1 MKKILLLIILFN
13 FFFLNSSYSENNVAF
28 IDLDAVIQN
37 SIPGKKILNEL
48 NSISKKNVDEIKK
61 LQDEL
66 ENKEKSILGKKN
78 VISENEY
85 NKEISSLKNKI
96 AEYRSIKDKKTNE
109 FNKIKNEK
117 ISSFFNKI
125 NPIIQKYMD
134 SNSIDLLL
142 DRKNVFIG
150 KINSDITKDI
160 IELINK
166 N

>member
-1 MKKILLLIILFN
+1 M
-13 FFFLNSSYSENNVAF
+13 
-28 IDLDAVIQN
+28 DAVIQN